1 MPRSLAELLGI
12 REKPPLER
20 LMDGRPMREVVKGE
34 MPAPRQHQ
42 KRTPSQGVRG

>member
-12 REKPPLER
+12 REKAPLER
-20 LMDGRPMREVVKGE
+20 LTGRPLREVVRGA
-34 MPAPRQHQ
+34 MPAPREHP